1 MLGLLTGI
9 RVTEVSNRIAAAYA
23 GRLLADLGAAVTVV
37 RIPSPSGPEALPVR
51 LEAFLAGNKRRLRV
65 EPDAVTEPAVLDDLI
80 GKADIVLYDGCIPPL
95 TRLLINEEGYLH
107 FGAALCVVTPFG
119 LSSPYS
125 NLHDDELLYFAASG
139 IASVTPEGFKDRDVE
154 RPMQLPGHHGAFH
167 GGEVAAVAALQ
178 AWLAQRQS
186 RGARLIDFAIVDCIA
201 TVPYNSQQ
209 ATFLRREG
217 PAADRMPMAGDSFEA
232 CADGHVFRGGVEWEM
247 VARAVGEPAWLAEP
261 FTDPAYRREH
271 WSEIR
276 PRVDAWFRSQTREEA
291 YRALQA
297 AGIAAFPVNTIG
309 EATRHEQIVSRNAL
323 RPLRRL
329 DGGPEF
335 DAPASP
341 LRILDGHESQ
351 STPDTVL
358 PEEIYTATAPAS
370 ARPAVSASVPGP
382 GLPLTGVQI
391 SDLSWVQAGPRATS
405 WLGAMGAEV
414 IKIESRARP
423 DVFRRGAPPSLFQ
436 MLNYSK
442 RSCTLNLTT
451 VEGRELAKSLILK
464 SGIVIENYASGAMER
479 LGLSY
484 EALAKERSDLIMVS
498 CSGLGRTGP
507 AAGMRAY
514 GRTIHAFTGQTH
526 LTRWS
531 DADPPRGIGGA
542 WADPISGV
550 FIVLATLAGLAYR
563 ELTGKGCH
571 FDISMAEAT
580 IALMSDVFIEYLATG
595 EDPVPGGNRLPGN
608 APHNTFRCRDG
619 EWIAIAAH
627 GDDEWRELCR
637 LTVIPGDLAALAN
650 GPDRA
655 ARARDI
661 DAHLDA
667 WCAGLDRAEALEMLL
682 AAGVCAQP
690 VNGFRD
696 VLAERHYQERRTFLE
711 MQDPALAKAYFI
723 DGLPWVESP
732 ASKFRYTPA
741 PQMGGDNEYV
751 FGDVLGLTNE
761 EIESLS
767 LSGVLA

>member
-1 MLGLLTGI
+1 MLALLSGI
-9 RVTEVSNRIAAAYA
+9 RITEVSSGIAAGYA
-23 GRLLADLGAAVTVV
+23 GRLLADLGAEITVV
-37 RIPSPSGPEALPVR
+37 RMPAAPGQDALPSR
-51 LEAFLAGNKRRLRV
+51 LEAFLAANKRRLRV
-65 EPDAVTEPAVLDDLI
+65 DEGDIEDPAVQGDLLGI
-80 GKADIVLYDGCIPPL
+80 ADLVVYDGCVPAL
-95 TRLLINEEGYLH
+95 TRSLVEEEGYLR
-107 FGAALCVVTPFG
+107 FDAALCVVTPFG

-139 IASVTPEGFKDRDVE
+139 IASITPEGFKDRDVE
-154 RPMQLPGHHGAFH
+154 RPMQLPGHHAAFH

-178 AWLAQRQS
+178 AWLAKRRS
-186 RGARLIDFAIVDCIA
+186 PGPRLVDIAIVDCLA

-217 PAADRMPMAGDSFEA
+217 PPAERMPMAGDSFEA
-232 CADGHVFRGGVEWEM
+232 CADGHIFRGGVEWEM

-271 WSEIR
+271 WPAIR
-276 PRVDAWFRSQTREEA
+276 PRFDAWFKSRTRDEA

-297 AGIAAFPVNTIG
+297 AGVAAFPVNTIG
-309 EATRHEQIVSRNAL
+309 EATRHEQIVARNVL
-323 RPLRRL
+323 SSLCRL
-329 DGGPEF
+329 DEGPEF
-335 DAPASP
+335 AAPASP
-341 LRILDGHESQ
+341 LRILGGHESQ

-358 PEEIYTATAPAS
+358 PEEPYAAPAPAS
-370 ARPAVSASVPGP
+370 AGPANRASATEP
-382 GLPLTGVQI
+382 GLPLDGVRI
-391 SDLSWVQAGPRATS
+391 ADLSWVQAGPRATS

-442 RSCTLNLTT
+442 KSCTLNLTT
-451 VEGRELAKSLILK
+451 AEGRELATSLILK
-464 SGIVIENYASGAMER
+464 SGIVVENYASGAMER

-484 EALAKERSDLIMVS
+484 DVLAKERPDLIMVS

-507 AAGMRAY
+507 AADMRAY

-531 DADPPRGIGGA
+531 PADPPRGIGGA
-542 WADPISGV
+542 WADPITGV
-550 FIVLATLAGLAYR
+550 FMVLATLAGLAHR

-580 IALMSDVFIEYLATG
+580 IALMSDLFIDYLATG
-595 EDPVPGGNRLPGN
+595 EDPAPGGNRLPDS
-608 APHNTFRCRDG
+608 APHNTYRCRDG
-619 EWIAIAAH
+619 RWMAIASH

-637 LTVIPGDLAALAN
+637 LSAIPSDLAALTN
-650 GPDRA
+650 GPARA
-655 ARARDI
+655 ARAAEI
-661 DAHLDA
+661 DAYLDA
-667 WCAGLDRAEALEMLL
+667 WCAHVDCAEAVEALL

-690 VNGFRD
+690 VNDFGD

-711 MQDPALAKAYFI
+711 MQDRVLAKVYII

-732 ASKFRYTPA
+732 APEFRYSSA
-741 PQMGGDNEYV
+741 PQMGSDNEYV
-751 FGDVLGLTNE
+751 FREVIGLTDE
-761 EIESLS
+761 EVERLS
-767 LSGVLA
+767 RSGVLA